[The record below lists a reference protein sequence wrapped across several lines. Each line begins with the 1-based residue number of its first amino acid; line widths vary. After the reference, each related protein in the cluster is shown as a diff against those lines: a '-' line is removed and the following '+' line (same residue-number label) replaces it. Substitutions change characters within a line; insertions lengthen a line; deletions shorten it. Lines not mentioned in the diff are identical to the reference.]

1 MKLITCPK
9 CNDLMVL
16 VNDYTRTCF
25 CGHVGGKYL
34 DDNVTAVVNKDA
46 LVVGIDNNG
55 FSIAKQMANHHK
67 KSPYRVDY
75 FFTGWIPTKPG
86 EIIVVETVED
96 VLAYDY
102 HLPEE
107 EREYTSTLPTEIA
120 EENEKREPNPVMT
133 WLRNI
138 RKSL

>member
-1 MKLITCPK
+1 MKLIACSK

-25 CGHVGGKYL
+25 CGAVGGKYL
-34 DDNVTAVVNKDA
+34 DDNITAVVNKDA
-46 LVVGIDNNG
+46 LVMGIDNNG
-55 FSIAKQMANHHK
+55 LTLAKRMANHHK
-67 KSPYRVDY
+67 EVEFRIDF
-75 FFTGWIPTKPG
+75 FFTGWIPNHPG
-86 EIIVVETVED
+86 EVIVVETVED

-120 EENEKREPNPVMT
+120 EENENSETNHIGTGIP
-133 WLRNI
+133 
-138 RKSL
+138 